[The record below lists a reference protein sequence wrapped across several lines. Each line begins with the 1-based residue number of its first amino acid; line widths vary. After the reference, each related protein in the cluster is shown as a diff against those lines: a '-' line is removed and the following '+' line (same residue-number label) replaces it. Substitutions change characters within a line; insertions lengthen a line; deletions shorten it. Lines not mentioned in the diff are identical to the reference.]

1 MSSEN
6 TLNTPEV
13 KEKKKRGR
21 KPKPKPLEPVIKEKK
36 KRGRKPKI
44 KIVNDNEIKKFVL
57 PSKRGRKPKDKT
69 IILNKELNLDKISN
83 CILHLPIPMSK
94 LNSLDEDIN
103 TKIKPYDPSLIVNDH
118 NLDNSDNFNKCIYS
132 DIETQVNSNLN
143 DNNINNNDIIDNNDI
158 SDNINDMSDN
168 MTDSIENLNSEI
180 KTHYVKM
187 YQGNHNSNVKC
198 NWCLHECENNNIFKL
213 PYTMKNNQIHYYGN
227 FCCPECACAFN
238 FNELNDEYVWERYAL
253 LNYLYCD
260 SKDKVSMAPSR
271 LVLDIFG
278 GPLSINEFRSLNS
291 NKQHLNIIM
300 PPQYI
305 VCPKLEV
312 STSSNDNYGFIPL
325 NINRVNKYTSQLK
338 LQRNSGISNTL
349 DNCMNLKCI

>member
-1 MSSEN
+1 MNSEN
-6 TLNTPEV
+6 ISNSVEV

-21 KPKPKPLEPVIKEKK
+21 KPKPKPLEPIVKEKK

-44 KIVNDNEIKKFVL
+44 KIVNENEIKKFVL

-69 IILNKELNLDKISN
+69 IIQNKELNLDKISN
-83 CILHLPIPMSK
+83 CILHLPIPLSK
-94 LNSLDEDIN
+94 IESLDNDIT

-118 NLDNSDNFNKCIYS
+118 NLDNDSCFSKCIYS
-132 DIETQVNSNLN
+132 DIDNS
-143 DNNINNNDIIDNNDI
+143 IDIIDNNDNNDNNSNIDEEI
-158 SDNINDMSDN
+158 SEQV
-168 MTDSIENLNSEI
+168 DSIDNDI
-180 KTHYVKM
+180 KNNYVKM
-187 YQGNHNSNVKC
+187 YQGNHNSNIKC

-213 PYTMKNNQIHYYGN
+213 PYIFKNNHIHYYGN

-238 FNELNDEYVWERYAL
+238 FNELDDEYVWDRYSL
-253 LNYLYCD
+253 LNYLYGD
-260 SKDKVSMAPSR
+260 VKDKINIAPSR

-278 GPLSINEFRSLNS
+278 GPLSITEFRNLNT

-305 VCPKLEV
+305 ICPKLEV
-312 STSSNDNYGFIPL
+312 STSSSDNRGFIPL
-325 NINRVNKYTSQLK
+325 NMNRINKYTNQLK
-338 LQRNSGISNTL
+338 LQRNNNISNTL

>member
-1 MSSEN
+1 MNSEN
-6 TLNTPEV
+6 ISSSIEV

-44 KIVNDNEIKKFVL
+44 KIVNENEIKKFVL

-69 IILNKELNLDKISN
+69 VILNKELNLDKISN
-83 CILHLPIPMSK
+83 CILHLPIPLSK
-94 LNSLDEDIN
+94 IESLDNDIT
-103 TKIKPYDPSLIVNDH
+103 TKIKPYDPSLIVNDD
-118 NLDNSDNFNKCIYS
+118 NLDNDCNFNKCIYS
-132 DIETQVNSNLN
+132 DIENIDDLDKNS
-143 DNNINNNDIIDNNDI
+143 ITEDIKSETIDNV
-158 SDNINDMSDN
+158 
-168 MTDSIENLNSEI
+168 ENEI
-180 KTHYVKM
+180 KNNYVKM
-187 YQGNHNSNVKC
+187 YQGNHNSNIKC
-198 NWCLHECENNNIFKL
+198 NWCLHECENNNIYKL
-213 PYTMKNNQIHYYGN
+213 PYIMKNNQIHYYGN

-238 FNELNDEYVWERYAL
+238 FNELNDEYVWDRYSL

-260 SKDKVSMAPSR
+260 SKSKISMAPSR

-278 GPLSINEFRSLNS
+278 GPLSINEFRGLND

-305 VCPKLEV
+305 LCPKLEV
-312 STSSNDNYGFIPL
+312 SSSSNDNHGFIPL
-325 NINRVNKYTSQLK
+325 NMNRINKYTNQLK
-338 LQRNSGISNTL
+338 LQRNQSISNTL